1 MKIWP
6 VEVEPALGSWD
17 VPMSSPELAA
27 PLPPPSSPLAPQNAA
42 DDSAELGDAGDRSWQ
57 LGLILPSSEA
67 RGRGGRITHKTPLRA
82 ATEAHQHIYN
92 MFNH

>member
-1 MKIWP
+1 
-6 VEVEPALGSWD
+6 
-17 VPMSSPELAA
+17 MSLCPPQSSQL
-27 PLPPPSSPLAPQNAA
+27 LCPPSSPLAPQNAA

-57 LGLILPSSEA
+57 LGLILPSAEA
-67 RGRGGRITHKTPLRA
+67 RGRGGRITHKTPPWA